1 MMLIIMKRIEFD
13 FNVSDRY
20 EYFVTRDGHVY
31 KVDTRNGKTEECYY
45 HISHGYRRIRVTD
58 IDTGKRR
65 YLRVGRLVGKCFVEG
80 YQEGL
85 VIDHIDGNKLN
96 DVQENLE
103 WVTISQNTQRAY
115 DNGLV
120 HDRGGWKSTPY
131 SKRYGNT
138 ENCNN

>member
-1 MMLIIMKRIEFD
+1 MKRIEFD

-20 EYFVTRDGHVY
+20 EYFVTHDGHVY
-31 KVDTRNGKTEECYY
+31 QVDTRNGKTKECYY
-45 HISHGYRRIRVTD
+45 HISRGYRRIRVTD
-58 IDTGKRR
+58 IDTNKRR
-65 YLRVGRLVGKCFVEG
+65 YIRVGRLVGKYFVEG

-85 VIDHIDGNKLN
+85 VIDHIDGNKMN

-120 HDRGGWKSTPY
+120 LDRGGWESTPY
-131 SKRYGNT
+131 SKRHGNT
-138 ENCNN
+138 EGK